1 MKERDEIN
9 NKNNEE
15 LLILISKE
23 KNIYLNNI
31 KEFAYKKDYEKIL
44 YSIKNISK
52 NISSTN
58 ISQLIEEIKNYIRIY
73 EDEPFNKIK
82 SKINEYNKLI
92 QKGYSNDKNNLNN
105 SKVDEKLFINK
116 ILLETKDLIGCHIY
130 YFVSQM
136 FEICD
141 ILNYKTKYIL
151 MKDDLL
157 KNIKNLEDEFQ
168 KLKKE
173 NYIEKE
179 KEIKM
184 KAIEKFKNNYESKIK
199 KEARN
204 FIFLK
209 KIIHSG
215 CLLDFYEFCDINLF
229 SFDKIKNKYSE
240 LNIIFPLIHFFE
252 LYIKEKKYDFLKYK
266 IEIENTDKNNNLIL
280 FKNYNLFKIN
290 VREEEKINKKII
302 KELIENDEKELLNL
316 FEKFEKVIEE
326 KCDINNFIKKKFT
339 YKEEFNFI
347 PQIEIK
353 FNEVKE
359 ITKELIDNLYKKL
372 NELFQGK
379 EVKIIEMKKGS
390 LDLAITLNYLIKD
403 AIKNVNM
410 QNISLDKFLETLNST
425 LNIETNNIKNMLYD
439 NLIVGQQDK
448 QFKPDFV
455 NQNLLDLTTE
465 ESKDK
470 LSQCIKTHF
479 SKNDN
484 ENNIFEISQNI
495 TPDDIKSFYDKL
507 FKETKTQQDDLY
519 DIILNNEFQEYLS
532 FFDSEFEK
540 ALQNSIFEYN
550 TKFIAYIYRNDEDYR
565 GGKLHCNN
573 IKKRIV
579 FHGTRSWAI
588 SRILSTNFRH
598 AETHFFGIGTY
609 FTDLLDYAWFYA
621 AETDNGNGKFKNVSR
636 IPKIK
641 ESFSFI
647 ASEIYYDS
655 SRFDQVYDMAKE
667 DQSVP
672 KNGIRHVCVDY
683 RGSAIP
689 KKDLPNHKEFMGTEY
704 IITEKE
710 QILPLLNVTVERVEF
725 LIIWRDN
732 NFNFSNP
739 NGYKDFQDMFDWN
752 NKIKKYAAF
761 NLKTKIY
768 YFNESNEALNF
779 IKRKKYNKIILISNG
794 GNNGIGFINDA
805 RKIIGNN
812 TISLITC
819 YVAQNYMNVIQKT
832 ENILLNSKYYNCIKE
847 FLCYSTN
854 KNINALKNLQKDVE
868 NNLKNLDNSFS
879 FKPLNN
885 NAFNFQYFKNG
896 GNFNEIKF

>member
-1 MKERDEIN
+1 
-9 NKNNEE
+9 
-15 LLILISKE
+15 
-23 KNIYLNNI
+23 
-31 KEFAYKKDYEKIL
+31 
-44 YSIKNISK
+44 
-52 NISSTN
+52 
-58 ISQLIEEIKNYIRIY
+58 
-73 EDEPFNKIK
+73 
-82 SKINEYNKLI
+82 
-92 QKGYSNDKNNLNN
+92 
-105 SKVDEKLFINK
+105 
-116 ILLETKDLIGCHIY
+116 
-130 YFVSQM
+130 
-136 FEICD
+136 
-141 ILNYKTKYIL
+141 
-151 MKDDLL
+151 
-157 KNIKNLEDEFQ
+157 
-168 KLKKE
+168 
-173 NYIEKE
+173 
-179 KEIKM
+179 
-184 KAIEKFKNNYESKIK
+184 
-199 KEARN
+199 
-204 FIFLK
+204 
-209 KIIHSG
+209 
-215 CLLDFYEFCDINLF
+215 
-229 SFDKIKNKYSE
+229 
-240 LNIIFPLIHFFE
+240 
-252 LYIKEKKYDFLKYK
+252 
-266 IEIENTDKNNNLIL
+266 
-280 FKNYNLFKIN
+280 
-290 VREEEKINKKII
+290 
-302 KELIENDEKELLNL
+302 
-316 FEKFEKVIEE
+316 
-326 KCDINNFIKKKFT
+326 
-339 YKEEFNFI
+339 
-347 PQIEIK
+347 
-353 FNEVKE
+353 
-359 ITKELIDNLYKKL
+359 
-372 NELFQGK
+372 
-379 EVKIIEMKKGS
+379 
-390 LDLAITLNYLIKD
+390 
-403 AIKNVNM
+403 M

-425 LNIETNNIKNMLYD
+425 LNIETNNIKNMLQD

-484 ENNIFEISQNI
+484 ENNIFEISKNI

-598 AETHFFGIGTY
+598 AGTHFFGIGTY

-621 AETDNGNGKFKNVSR
+621 AETDNDNEKFKNVSR

-667 DQSVP
+667 YQTVP

-683 RGSAIP
+683 SGRAIP
-689 KKDLPNHKEFMGTEY
+689 NKDLPSHKQFMGTEY

-739 NGYKDFQDMFDWN
+739 NGYDDFQDMFDWN
-752 NKIKKYAAF
+752 NKIKKFAAF

-819 YVAQNYMNVIQKT
+819 YVAQNYMNIIQKT
-832 ENILLNSKYYNCIKE
+832 ENIFLNSKYYNCIKE
-847 FLCYSTN
+847 FLCYATN
-854 KNINALKNLQKDVE
+854 KNINALKKLQKDVE

-885 NAFNFQYFKNG
+885 NAFNFQHFKNG
-896 GNFNEIKF
+896 GYFNEIKF